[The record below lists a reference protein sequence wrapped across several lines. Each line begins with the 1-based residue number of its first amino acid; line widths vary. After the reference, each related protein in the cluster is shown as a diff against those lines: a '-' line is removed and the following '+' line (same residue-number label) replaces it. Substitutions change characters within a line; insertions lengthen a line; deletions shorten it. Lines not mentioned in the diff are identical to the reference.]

1 MPLCGQRGRRTPAK
15 ETKAM
20 KTSSE
25 QVDDRNYWI
34 LEHSSRSFR
43 PGSEAEA
50 MWVIHNAYTMPNE
63 RLAMEQQARIEAEWV
78 LPEGWVTEHRFGL
91 RHIVGRER

>member
-1 MPLCGQRGRRTPAK
+1 MANN
-15 ETKAM
+15 
-20 KTSSE
+20 SE

-50 MWVIHNAYTMPNE
+50 MWVFHNAYTMPNE
-63 RLAMEQQARIEAEWV
+63 QSAMEQRDLIEREWV

-91 RHIVGRER
+91 RHVVSRER